1 MGSQQER
8 GGVRRRDP
16 QAGNWADG
24 AVVRDD
30 GAPPQGGVGSAQ
42 DAGGRAERTLAEDHW
57 ASPGHADETA
67 GGKTWAVTQLIC

>member
-1 MGSQQER
+1 MYGLQQER

-16 QAGNWADG
+16 QAGNGADG

-42 DAGGRAERTLAEDHW
+42 DAGRRAERTLAEDH
-57 ASPGHADETA
+57 
-67 GGKTWAVTQLIC
+67 

>member
-1 MGSQQER
+1 MNGLQQER

-16 QAGNWADG
+16 QAGNRADG

-42 DAGGRAERTLAEDHW
+42 DAGGRAERTLAEDH
-57 ASPGHADETA
+57 
-67 GGKTWAVTQLIC
+67 